1 MTVKEHILPLLESKF
16 SEEGFEDCFLVELVF
31 NDKTKKLEVFID
43 ADNGLAFDRCQKV
56 SRYLESYIDEHNILG
71 EKYILEVSSPGISR
85 PLVFLRQYAKNV
97 GRKVEITMNDGT
109 QIVGTLT
116 HAGPEDNIT
125 LEYETKR
132 KEGKK
137 NIKEQIVQT
146 INLADIKKTIVK
158 ISFS

>member
-1 MTVKEHILPLLESKF
+1 M
-16 SEEGFEDCFLVELVF
+16 
-31 NDKTKKLEVFID
+31 
-43 ADNGLAFDRCQKV
+43 R
-56 SRYLESYIDEHNILG
+56 
-71 EKYILEVSSPGISR
+71 EVSSPGISG
-85 PLVFLRQYAKNV
+85 PLVFLRQYVKNV
-97 GRKVEITMNDGT
+97 GRKVEVTMNDGT
-109 QIVGTLT
+109 QIEGTLT

>member
-1 MTVKEHILPLLESKF
+1 MTVQEHILPLLESKF

-31 NDKTKKLEVFID
+31 NDKIKKLEVFID

-85 PLVFLRQYAKNV
+85 PLVFLRQYVKNV
-97 GRKVEITMNDGT
+97 GRKVEVTMNDGT
-109 QIVGTLT
+109 QIEGTLT

>member
-1 MTVKEHILPLLESKF
+1 MESKF

-31 NDKTKKLEVFID
+31 NDKIKKLEVFID

-85 PLVFLRQYAKNV
+85 PLVFLRQYVKNV
-97 GRKVEITMNDGT
+97 GRKVEVTMNDGT
-109 QIVGTLT
+109 QIEGTLT